1 MLPFHSPLTV
11 GFVLLAS
18 ALVQAHD
25 MEAGALAPDT
35 ATHSERSLAGLV
47 AQALENNRSLKAAE
61 FKIKSLHS
69 APGHTWYLEP
79 PQVGV
84 EFYQAPLKS
93 FPDPLR
99 EQAEIDYSIQQA
111 FPFPGKNSSR
121 IDAEHKHAEMSEAE
135 LAALRRKVI
144 REIKTGYYDLYLD
157 DQRLEIN
164 RQNLALMNRLIEIAR
179 RQYEVG
185 LGRQAD
191 ILRAQIEATS
201 LKSDSIS
208 LRQSRQ
214 AMQGMLNAFLGRN
227 TGQPIATADSLVPA
241 VADWTA
247 AQIESLLESNHPDL
261 KGMQAAVRMREAEK
275 SVAKKG
281 YWPDFMV
288 GGSYKDMLR
297 MPSGSHGGELQDYW
311 SVMVSMNLPIA
322 FWSLPKYKAGVVQSD
337 ANLGQAREEYAEMRN
352 LVSARAQAALLK
364 VQSGKEL
371 LRISRSVLL
380 PQSKQALESALAA
393 YQGGKSDFLALLDA
407 FRVNL
412 MAKENSEMA
421 LIRLLS
427 SQAELE
433 EAVGLD
439 WEEIERQTAA
449 GALP

>member
-1 MLPFHSPLTV
+1 MFRFHSTLAA
-11 GFVLLAS
+11 GFALLAA
-18 ALVQAHD
+18 ALAQAHD
-25 MEAGALAPDT
+25 MEAGARAPDT
-35 ATHSERSLAGLV
+35 AVHSGGSLAGLV
-47 AQALENNRSLKAAE
+47 AQALEDNRSIKAAE
-61 FKIKSLHS
+61 FRIKSLHS

-84 EFYQAPLKS
+84 EFYQAPIKS

-99 EQAEIDYSIQQA
+99 EQTEIDYSIQQA

-121 IDAEHKHAEMSEAE
+121 IDAEHKHAEMSESD

-144 REIKTGYYDLYLD
+144 REIKTGYYELYLD

-201 LKSDSIS
+201 LKSDSIT

-214 AMQGMLNAFLGRN
+214 ATQGMLNAALGRQ
-227 TGQPIATADSLVPA
+227 TGQPIATDDSLVPA
-241 VADWTA
+241 AADWTA

-261 KGMQAAVRMREAEK
+261 KGMQAAIRMREAER
-275 SVAKKG
+275 SVAKKE

-297 MPSGSHGGELQDYW
+297 MPSGSHVGELRDYW
-311 SVMVSMNLPIA
+311 SVMVSMNVPVA

-352 LVSARAQAALLK
+352 LVSARMR
-364 VQSGKEL
+364 SG
-371 LRISRSVLL
+371 
-380 PQSKQALESALAA
+380 
-393 YQGGKSDFLALLDA
+393 
-407 FRVNL
+407 
-412 MAKENSEMA
+412 
-421 LIRLLS
+421 
-427 SQAELE
+427 
-433 EAVGLD
+433 
-439 WEEIERQTAA
+439 
-449 GALP
+449 